1 MKKITLLVSWI
12 LTIAG
17 SALGQTNELYVGNG
31 SSVYITTNEILQVNK
46 LTLTPSSGFEL
57 TKSITSHTSI
67 INNTSG
73 PSPSYVSIVYAFG
86 GTTSEYS
93 GIIKINHTGA
103 NANGIAESNMRLH
116 YHDGSRWNIDASSS
130 STSSLLTSNLAGKTL
145 NELTIAGSSV
155 VLPLTWLSFTAEKQG
170 DLTLLRWST
179 AAEQNT
185 KDFEVQFSNNAQS
198 WATLGTVGAAGNST
212 TPRQYSFTHST
223 PFRGNV
229 NNYYRIMQR
238 DLDEKFSYSKIVSL
252 IYDKTGPD
260 IFIYPNPA
268 KDVVT
273 IFLVKPQEV
282 KLINV
287 EGAILWKGTLASG
300 NNKIPLTNLARGT
313 YWIVAASLRKQL
325 VVH

>member
-1 MKKITLLVSWI
+1 MKKITLMVSWI

-17 SALGQTNELYVGNG
+17 SALGQTSELYVGNG
-31 SSVYITTNEILQVNK
+31 SSVYVTTNEILHVNK

-73 PSPSYVSIVYAFG
+73 TSQSYVGIVYAFG

-93 GIIKINHTGA
+93 GIIKINHSGA
-103 NANGIAESNMRLH
+103 NANGLAESNMRLH

-130 STSSLLTSNLAGKTL
+130 STGSLLTSNLSGKTL

-155 VLPLTWLSFTAEKQG
+155 ALPLTWLSFTAEKQG
-170 DLTLLRWST
+170 EKTVLRWST
-179 AAEQNT
+179 TAEQNT

-198 WATLGTVGAAGNST
+198 WAALGTVGAAGNST

-223 PFRGNV
+223 PVKGNV
-229 NNYYRIMQR
+229 NNYYRIIQR

-268 KDVVT
+268 IGIVT
-273 IFLVKPQEV
+273 IYLAKPQEV

-287 EGAILWKGTLASG
+287 AGTILWKGTLASG
-300 NNKIPLTNLARGT
+300 NNKIPLTNLASGT
-313 YWIVAASLRKQL
+313 YWIVTESLNKQL
-325 VVH
+325 IVQ